1 MSEKGLS
8 FILTLLLVWTVA
20 AGSAWAGQVV
30 TQETK
35 SWAKDALK
43 TESGLQGVPAKNT
56 VAVLYFNNRTG
67 KSDIDPLQKG
77 FALMLMTD
85 LSKVKSLQVVERVR
99 LQALLDEMALGT
111 SGLAE
116 PGTAPRMGKLLASQ
130 WLVGG
135 DIGGGEPA
143 VLKVKGDVLDVA
155 PQKSLGQPGS
165 EGPLQDIFRMEKEV
179 LFGTIALLQIKPT
192 SEEEKALR
200 EPVTTSIEAL
210 LLMARGIDQSD
221 RGNYENA
228 YEMYQASLKADPQFT
243 LPKLA
248 IAELN
253 QLGLVPAVAAG
264 AKPAGK
270 RARDFRDSL
279 RGSTSITD
287 AVTAQEPTR
296 RTQQPGAVIIPR
308 GGIKPD

>member
-20 AGSAWAGQVV
+20 AGLAWGGEVV

-43 TESGLQGVPAKNT
+43 TESGLRAVPAQNT
-56 VAVLYFNNRTG
+56 VAVVYFSNRTG
-67 KSDIDPLQKG
+67 QSDIDPLQKG

-99 LQALLDEMALGT
+99 IQALLDELALGT
-111 SGLAE
+111 SGLAD
-116 PGTAPRMGKLLASQ
+116 PGTAPRMGKLLAAQ

-135 DIGGGEPA
+135 DIGGGAPA
-143 VLKVKGDVLDVA
+143 VLRIKGDVLAVP

-179 LFGTIALLQIKPT
+179 LFATIALLQVKPT
-192 SEEEKALR
+192 PEEEKALR

-210 LLMARGIDQSD
+210 LRMAQGLDQSD
-221 RGNYENA
+221 RGNYEKA
-228 YEMYQASLKADPQFT
+228 YELYQTSLNADPNFA
-243 LPKLA
+243 LPRLA
-248 IAELN
+248 IAEL
-253 QLGLVPAVAAG
+253 QTLGLVVGPG
-264 AKPAGK
+264 GKPTGK
-270 RARDFRDSL
+270 RAREFRKSI

-287 AVTAQEPTR
+287 DVTAQEPTR
-296 RTQQPGAVIIPR
+296 RTQQPGVVNVPR
-308 GGIKPD
+308 QVTP